1 MATATSSTMSPRRPA
16 ADQHGGADAT
26 LPVVCDH
33 NDNDD
38 GTSSRTTHDEIT
50 SSSSSSDE
58 DDTKDDDDDVAP
70 TTKKTGGRETMEPT
84 PSQSNTTAAKSCT
97 TTTTKTKSTSRQA
110 TTKSVRSLK
119 DRSRIPLS
127 FYVANTCLILSHYII
142 GFYSFDTLTNWKES
156 MVHAYQGAFD
166 GMAYLCTVMDDVWH
180 GRVTDWSEVLYAL
193 VISCLVASVTM
204 LLIGAPLRAGFW
216 TGSRT
221 KKHFVHR
228 YMGLAFLI
236 QYAAAWVEYLTNYD
250 HAKDSVLLHFIA
262 LNGLIQGYSAYFSFK
277 VLPDLEDPGYFSD
290 KAVISR
296 TFVHENTYF
305 SLITAWGSI
314 YYNELWL
321 EKIQAHP
328 LGRILEVI
336 FVFFAYV
343 AIRPFFPTTHVGSAG
358 TGKGSRTE
366 QNKSF
371 YKYGTLAYKI
381 FYLWAKYFL
390 GFFINFLWLRRLCT
404 PDEVK
409 FIKGMYTL
417 NLGTLSIG
425 IFLHTLRF
433 KGVLPGKLTFSIYLL
448 QIYATFSAIPL
459 AFNLFASHKM
469 LCGAMVVGILA
480 NMTRKKWVHAAWCGA
495 MLYLVKFR
503 DDIDW

>member
-1 MATATSSTMSPRRPA
+1 MATTTNSSAASPHRPVA
-16 ADQHGGADAT
+16 NQHGGSDAA
-26 LPVVCDH
+26 LPAVCDQK
-33 NDNDD
+33 DNDD
-38 GTSSRTTHDEIT
+38 GISSGATHDEIT
-50 SSSSSSDE
+50 SSSSSSSSIDE
-58 DDTKDDDDDVAP
+58 DDTKDANGNDDAP
-70 TTKKTGGRETMEPT
+70 KSGGRETSTEPK
-84 PSQSNTTAAKSCT
+84 PAHSNTTAAKNGT
-97 TTTTKTKSTSRQA
+97 TATIKTTSASRQA
-110 TTKSVRSLK
+110 TGKSVRSLK
-119 DRSRIPLS
+119 ERSRIPLS
-127 FYVANTCLILSHYII
+127 FYVANTCLVLSHYII
-142 GFYSFDTLTNWKES
+142 GFYSFETLTNWKES
-156 MVHAYQGAFD
+156 MVHAYRGAFD
-166 GMAYLCTVMDDVWH
+166 GMAYLCTVMDDVWN

-193 VISCLVASVTM
+193 VVSCLVASVTM

-221 KKHFVHR
+221 RKHFVHR
-228 YMGLAFLI
+228 YMGLAFLL

-328 LGRILEVI
+328 LGRVLEVI

-343 AIRPFFPTTHVGSAG
+343 VIRPFFPTTHVGSAG

-366 QNKSF
+366 QNKTF

-448 QIYATFSAIPL
+448 QIYA
-459 AFNLFASHKM
+459 
-469 LCGAMVVGILA
+469 
-480 NMTRKKWVHAAWCGA
+480 
-495 MLYLVKFR
+495 
-503 DDIDW
+503 

>member
-1 MATATSSTMSPRRPA
+1 MAPHSSSQVNTDGVVQEGTTRSGSAAPVEVWDETTTATSSTSSSREGSQTDLPSLIDRQRINGDHNITVGNTNKNLPN
-16 ADQHGGADAT
+16 GGA
-26 LPVVCDH
+26 H
-33 NDNDD
+33 
-38 GTSSRTTHDEIT
+38 
-50 SSSSSSDE
+50 
-58 DDTKDDDDDVAP
+58 DDDDNDGHAASTTTQLQPQISP
-70 TTKKTGGRETMEPT
+70 TTASKGST
-84 PSQSNTTAAKSCT
+84 ST
-97 TTTTKTKSTSRQA
+97 TTTTKTATVAQPRKTST
-110 TTKSVRSLK
+110 VRSLK
-119 DRSRIPLS
+119 ERSRVPLS
-127 FYVANTCLILSHYII
+127 FYVATACLVGSHYVI
-142 GFYSFDTLTNWKES
+142 GFYSLETLINWKES
-156 MVHAYQGAFD
+156 MVHASYATRD
-166 GMAYLCTVMDDVWH
+166 GMVYLRNLMDDVWN
-180 GRVTDWSEVLYAL
+180 GRITQWSEVLYAAILTFL
-193 VISCLVASVTM
+193 VMSTLT

-221 KKHFVHR
+221 KKHIVHR
-228 YMGLAFLI
+228 YMGMAFLI

-262 LNGLIQGYSAYFSFK
+262 INGLIQGYSAYFSFK

-296 TFVHENTYF
+296 KFVHENTYF

-321 EKIQAHP
+321 DKIQSHP
-328 LGRILEVI
+328 IGRILEVV

-358 TGKGSRTE
+358 TGKGSRTDA
-366 QNKSF
+366 NKSF

-390 GFFINFLWLRRLCT
+390 GFFINFLWMRRLCS

-448 QIYATFSAIPL
+448 QIYA
-459 AFNLFASHKM
+459 
-469 LCGAMVVGILA
+469 
-480 NMTRKKWVHAAWCGA
+480 
-495 MLYLVKFR
+495 
-503 DDIDW
+503 